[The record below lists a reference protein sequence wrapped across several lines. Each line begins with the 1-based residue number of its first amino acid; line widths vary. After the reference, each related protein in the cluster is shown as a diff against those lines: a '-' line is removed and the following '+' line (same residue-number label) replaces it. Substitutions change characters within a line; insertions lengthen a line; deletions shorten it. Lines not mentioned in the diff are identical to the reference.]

1 MKPVSVSL
9 PIVTQPQASGSECAS
24 HRHKPIRSSRMS
36 AKRFAVLLAV
46 QVFILVHIA
55 QWIVVGTTLA
65 PIEPSESMETL
76 KHGTVTV
83 GAIFFL
89 IALASTAIL
98 GRWFCGWG
106 CHVLLLQDGCAA
118 LLKRVGLRPREFRS
132 RLLRW
137 IPLALALYMFAWP
150 VVYRFGIAPFVQPD
164 LQPMQLSWKLTLD
177 DYWATFPGWLVG
189 IPFLLVCGGLT
200 VWFLGH
206 KGYCTYACPYGGFF
220 APVDELAVGR
230 IRVNDACEG
239 CGHCTAVCTSNVR
252 VHEEVALHKMVVD
265 PGCMKCMDCVSV
277 CPNNALS
284 FGFGK
289 AAVAIA
295 SQTRAARKWD
305 LTWTGEWALLA
316 AALLGFYAVY
326 FPFGDGI
333 GKVTLPL
340 LFASGLAACFAFMA
354 WKSAQIVRRV
364 PSGFHRVNFVRQGR
378 IAAAGIAWMALT
390 VVLGAG
396 LCANLVTNI
405 SALMAFRSDVKVQVP
420 EALVFSSD
428 RSPVDPRTNVFAD
441 SAIVWYRRALP
452 VASGGLALLQ
462 PSQDQILL
470 RMVFLHGVLA
480 QWDEAEA
487 LVRAR
492 LGASDNEVFVLLLAR
507 IWHSTGQTDRAVE
520 WLTDQSRRHPTWM
533 GIPEELI
540 GLLVRDGRNAEAIL
554 SAREASSRPDAP
566 VMLSNRL
573 AALLIRRG
581 SVDEVEEGLRIARAT
596 QLREPNNPSLL
607 GVVGLGEI
615 RLGRV
620 DAAMPLIERA
630 IELAPDD
637 PALHEIMAEACE
649 MRGELER
656 AQYHR
661 DRSGELRFGVR
672 AE

>member
-9 PIVTQPQASGSECAS
+9 PIVTQPQAPERLCAP
-24 HRHKPIRSSRMS
+24 HRQTPIRRSRMS
-36 AKRFAVLLAV
+36 VKRFAVLLTV
-46 QVFILVHIA
+46 QAFILVHIA
-55 QWIVVGTTLA
+55 HWITAGTTLA

-76 KHGTVTV
+76 KYGTVTV

-89 IALASTAIL
+89 IALASTAIF

-106 CHVLLLQDGCAA
+106 CHVLLLQDGCSA
-118 LLKRVGLRPREFRS
+118 LLKRIGLRPREFRS

-150 VVYRFGIAPFVQPD
+150 VVYRFGIAPFMQPD

-200 VWFLGH
+200 VWFLGN

-289 AAVAIA
+289 PAVSVA
-295 SQTRAARKWD
+295 SDKRSVRSWD

-326 FPFGDGI
+326 FPFSDGI

-354 WKSAQIVRRV
+354 WKSTQIVRRV

-378 IAAAGIAWMALT
+378 IAAGGIVWIALT
-390 VVLGAG
+390 ALVGAG
-396 LCANLVTNI
+396 LCANLATNV
-405 SALMAFRSDVKVQVP
+405 SAMMAFRSDSMVRVP

-428 RSPVDPRTNVFAD
+428 RSPVDPRTIASAE
-441 SAIVWYRRALP
+441 SAIVWYGRTLP
-452 VASGGLALLQ
+452 MTSGGLAVLQ

-480 QWDEAEA
+480 QWGEAEA
-487 LVRAR
+487 LVQRR
-492 LGASDNEVFVLLLAR
+492 LGLSDNEVFVLLLAR
-507 IWHSTGQTDRAVE
+507 VWRSTGQTDRAVE
-520 WLTDQSRRHPTWM
+520 WLAEQSRRHPAWM
-533 GIPEELI
+533 GVPEELI

-554 SAREASSRPDAP
+554 SAREASDRPDASP
-566 VMLSNRL
+566 MLNNRL
-573 AALLIRRG
+573 AALLIRQG

-596 QLREPNNPSLL
+596 QLREPNNPALL

-620 DAAMPLIERA
+620 DVAVPLLERA

-649 MRGELER
+649 VRGELER

>member
-1 MKPVSVSL
+1 MKSVSVPL
-9 PIVTQPQASGSECAS
+9 PIITQPQASARECAS
-24 HRHKPIRSSRMS
+24 HPHTPIRASRMS
-36 AKRFAVLLAV
+36 AKRFIVLFVV
-46 QVFILVHIA
+46 QAFILLHIA
-55 QWIVVGTTLA
+55 HWLAVGTTLA

-89 IALASTAIL
+89 IALASTAIF

-106 CHVLLLQDGCAA
+106 CHVLLLQDGCAV
-118 LLKRVGLRPREFRS
+118 LLKRLGLRPREFRS

-164 LQPMQLSWKLTLD
+164 LQPMHLSWKLTLD
-177 DYWATFPGWLVG
+177 DYWATFPGWMVG

-200 VWFLGH
+200 VWFLGN

-289 AAVAIA
+289 PALAVA
-295 SQTRAARKWD
+295 SETRAARSWD

-326 FPFGDGI
+326 FPFSDGV

-354 WKSAQIVRRV
+354 WKSAQVVRRV
-364 PSGFHRVNFVRQGR
+364 PTGFHRVNLVRQGR
-378 IAAAGIAWMALT
+378 IAPAGVAWIALT
-390 VVLGAG
+390 VLVGAG
-396 LCANLVTNI
+396 LCANLATNV
-405 SALMAFRSDVKVQVP
+405 SALMAFRNDSKVQVP
-420 EALVFSSD
+420 EALVFSTD
-428 RSPVDPRTNVFAD
+428 RSPVDPRTVVFAE
-441 SAIVWYRRALP
+441 SAVGWYRRTLP
-452 VASGGLALLQ
+452 VSLGGIALLQ
-462 PSQDQILL
+462 PAQDQVLL

-480 QWDEAEA
+480 QWGDAEA
-487 LVRAR
+487 LIQRR
-492 LGASDNEVFVLLLAR
+492 LAESDNEVFTLLLAR
-507 IWHSTGQTDRAVE
+507 VWRSAGRTDRAVE
-520 WLTDQSRRHPTWM
+520 WLTEQSRRHPEWM

-540 GLLVRDGRNAEAIL
+540 GMLVRDGRNAEAIL
-554 SAREASSRPDAP
+554 AAREASSRADAP
-566 VMLSNRL
+566 TILNNRL
-573 AALLIRRG
+573 AALLIRQG
-581 SVDEVEEGLRIARAT
+581 SAEEVEEGLRIARAT
-596 QLREPNNPSLL
+596 QQREPDNASLL

-620 DAAMPLIERA
+620 ELAMPLIERA
-630 IELAPDD
+630 LDLSPND

-649 MRGELER
+649 MRGEVER
-656 AQYHR
+656 AQHHR

>member
-9 PIVTQPQASGSECAS
+9 PIVTQPQASGRECAS
-24 HRHKPIRSSRMS
+24 HRQTPIRPSRMS
-36 AKRFAVLLAV
+36 VKRFAVLLAV
-46 QVFILVHIA
+46 QALILVHIA
-55 QWIVVGTTLA
+55 HWVAAGTTLA

-76 KHGTVTV
+76 KYGTVTV

-89 IALASTAIL
+89 LALASTAIF

-118 LLKRVGLRPREFRS
+118 LLKRMGLRPREFRS

-150 VVYRFGIAPFVQPD
+150 VVYRFGIAPFMQPD

-200 VWFLGH
+200 VWFLGN

-220 APVDELAVGR
+220 APVDELAIGR

-284 FGFGK
+284 FSFGK
-289 AAVAIA
+289 PAV
-295 SQTRAARKWD
+295 SVSSERRAPRSWD
-305 LTWTGEWALLA
+305 LTWTGEGALLA

-326 FPFGDGI
+326 FPFTDGV

-354 WKSAQIVRRV
+354 WKSAQILRRV
-364 PSGFHRVNFVRQGR
+364 PSGFHRVNFVRKGR
-378 IAAAGIAWMALT
+378 IAAAGIVWIMLT
-390 VVLGAG
+390 LVIGAG
-396 LCANLVTNI
+396 LCANLATNV
-405 SALMAFRSDVKVQVP
+405 SALMAFRDDSRVRVP
-420 EALVFSSD
+420 ETLVFSPD
-428 RSPVDPRTNVFAD
+428 QSPIDPPTNASAE
-441 SAIVWYRRALP
+441 SAIVWYRRTLP
-452 VASGGLALLQ
+452 MASGGFAILQ

-470 RMVFLHGVLA
+470 RMVFLYGVLG

-487 LVRAR
+487 LVQTRF
-492 LGASDNEVFVLLLAR
+492 GVSDNEVFALLLSR
-507 IWHSTGQTDRAVE
+507 IRFASGQTEQAVE
-520 WLTDQSRRHPTWM
+520 WLVEQARRHPEWM
-533 GIPEELI
+533 GVPEELI
-540 GLLVRDGRNAEAIL
+540 GLLVREGRNTDAIL
-554 SAREASSRPDAP
+554 FAREVSSRPGAP
-566 VMLSNRL
+566 AMLNNRL
-573 AALLIRRG
+573 AALLIRQG
-581 SVDEVEEGLRIARAT
+581 SVDEVEEGLRIARVT

-620 DAAMPLIERA
+620 DIAVPLLERA
-630 IELAPDD
+630 LALSPND

-649 MRGELER
+649 IRGEGER

-661 DRSGELRFGVR
+661 DRSGELRFGAR

>member
-1 MKPVSVSL
+1 MKPVSVPL
-9 PIVTQPQASGSECAS
+9 PIVTQSQASGRECAS
-24 HRHKPIRSSRMS
+24 HRHAAIRPSRMS
-36 AKRFAVLLAV
+36 VKRFAVLLVV
-46 QVFILVHIA
+46 QALILVHIA
-55 QWIVVGTTLA
+55 HWIAAGTTLA

-76 KHGTVTV
+76 KYGTVTV

-89 IALASTAIL
+89 IALASTAIF

-106 CHVLLLQDGCAA
+106 CHVLMLQDGCAV
-118 LLKRVGLRPREFRS
+118 LLKRLGLRPREFRS

-137 IPLALALYMFAWP
+137 IPLALALYMFVWP
-150 VVYRFGIAPFVQPD
+150 VVYRFGIAPFIQPD
-164 LQPMQLSWKLTLD
+164 LQPMQLSWRLTLD

-200 VWFLGH
+200 IWFLGN

-252 VHEEVALHKMVVD
+252 VHEEVALHKMVID

-289 AAVAIA
+289 PAVSVA
-295 SQTRAARKWD
+295 SETRASRSWD
-305 LTWTGEWALLA
+305 LTWAGEWALLA
-316 AALLGFYAVY
+316 AALLGFYSVY
-326 FPFGDGI
+326 FPFSDGI

-354 WKSAQIVRRV
+354 WKSSQIVRRV
-364 PSGFHRVNFVRQGR
+364 PSGFHRINFVRQGR
-378 IAAAGIAWMALT
+378 IARAGIAWVALT
-390 VVLGAG
+390 GILGLG
-396 LCANLVTNI
+396 LCANLATNV
-405 SALMAFRSDVKVQVP
+405 SAWMAFRSDSMVRVP
-420 EALVFSSD
+420 ESLVFSSD
-428 RSPVDPRTNVFAD
+428 RSPIDPRTVVSAE
-441 SAIVWYRRALP
+441 SAIAWYRRTLP
-452 VASGGLALLQ
+452 ATSGGLAVLQ

-487 LVRAR
+487 LLQRR
-492 LGASDNEVFVLLLAR
+492 LAVSENEVFVLLLAR
-507 IWHSTGQTDRAVE
+507 VWTSMGRTERTVE
-520 WLTDQSRRHPTWM
+520 WLMEQSRRNPSWV
-533 GIPEELI
+533 GVPEELI
-540 GLLVRDGRNAEAIL
+540 GILVRDGRNVEAIGW
-554 SAREASSRPDAP
+554 AREASSRPDAP
-566 VMLSNRL
+566 VTLNNRL
-573 AALLIRRG
+573 AALLIRQG
-581 SVDEVEEGLRIARAT
+581 AVDEVEEGLRIAKAT
-596 QLREPNNPSLL
+596 QIREPDNPSLL

-620 DAAMPLIERA
+620 DAAVPLLERA
-630 IELAPDD
+630 IELAPND
-637 PALHEIMAEACE
+637 PALHEIIAEALE

-661 DRSGELRFGVR
+661 DRSGELRFGAR